1 MEIRSLRSKLAMLL
15 PLSVLVVA
23 AVACGGD
30 GGDGGGNGGTASVEL
45 QEWAVTVEPATS
57 SAGDVTFSV
66 ENVGAEVHEF
76 VVIKTDLGITDLPTE
91 DDGSVSEDGEG
102 MEVVDEIEDI
112 SPDDAQELTVDL
124 EAGNYVLICNIV
136 EEEDGEVESH
146 YQEGMRSSFT
156 VE

>member
-30 GGDGGGNGGTASVEL
+30 GGGNRGTASVEL

-102 MEVVDEIEDI
+102 MDVVDEIEDI

-146 YQEGMRSSFT
+146 YQMGMRSSFT